1 MVSLSNH
8 VAISLRLNTRRQTT
22 IATATRLPRCARN
35 DRLKWVRVSSVSQG
49 KRNIIDTYQ
58 IESVNDVFRNDYFL
72 GASGVYDE
80 IDNEAG
86 VASAQDVQANDWFKV
101 LVDDAI
107 VYQSVSFTG
116 RIRRG
121 LRTCAE

>member
-1 MVSLSNH
+1 MMS
-8 VAISLRLNTRRQTT
+8 
-22 IATATRLPRCARN
+22 
-35 DRLKWVRVSSVSQG
+35 
-49 KRNIIDTYQ
+49 
-58 IESVNDVFRNDYFL
+58 FRNDYFL

-107 VYQSVSFTG
+107 VHQSVSFTG

-121 LRTCAE
+121 LRTRAE